1 MPVFLMRI
9 FVDRSQSI
17 LVFIYWHVNKNYPA
31 KAKNVSLQKLIGVF
45 KQKKRSKWPLFDLR
59 SLNKWNVA
67 AVFFVWTCQNLE
79 IEGLNLVSNCKNLLY
94 PPSVHY
100 TWL

>member
-45 KQKKRSKWPLFDLR
+45 KQKKRSK
-59 SLNKWNVA
+59 
-67 AVFFVWTCQNLE
+67 
-79 IEGLNLVSNCKNLLY
+79 
-94 PPSVHY
+94 
-100 TWL
+100 